1 MLALTNNFYFMKQIL
16 LFVVLFS
23 PFCFSQETDS
33 LDVYRSEK
41 MDSAGVQKKKEMKT
55 KNIDDVVITGT
66 LKPVSRSKSP
76 VAVEIY
82 SQKFFQKNPTPNI
95 FESIA
100 MVNGVKPQLNCSVCN
115 TGDIHING
123 LEGPYTMI
131 LIDGMPIVSSLST
144 VYGLSGIPNSL
155 VDRIEVVK
163 GPASSIY
170 GSEAMGGVIN
180 IITKNALTAPKL
192 SIDLMTTTW
201 NENNVDLSTKF
212 SLGKKAASL
221 LSLNYFNATQRF
233 DENHDNFTDGALQN
247 RISVFNKWNFKRN
260 ENRQAS
266 FALRYLYEDRFGGQ
280 MQWNR
285 SYRGSDQVYGESIY
299 TNRVE
304 AFGIYQWPLKENIIT
319 QLSYNFHDQ
328 NSFYGNNPFL
338 ATQKVAF
345 AQNYWD
351 KKLGNH
357 DLILGVTFK
366 RTFYDDNTPGTLSAD
381 GFTNEPMKSPIIGAF
396 IQDQWEINE
405 KNTLLL
411 GYRLDYDKIHHAV
424 HSPRF
429 AWKFSPNPYHTLR
442 FNFGTGFRVVNL
454 FTEDHAA
461 LTGSREVVIQSNLK
475 PERSVNGNLN
485 YIWKIPAGDRLINL
499 DVSAFY
505 TYFSNKIVGDF
516 DTDPGKIIYDNLH
529 GYGISR
535 GASLNVDYSFSFPL
549 SINAGVT
556 YLDVYQKF
564 DDGREKS
571 QQLHAPKW
579 SGTYALTYRF
589 LNDLTI
595 DFTGQFYGPM
605 RLPVLPNDYRPEYS
619 PWYSLANIQVS
630 KSFRSGFEVY
640 CGIKNL
646 FNFTPKDPLMRPFDP
661 FDRTVNDPVTNPNG
675 YTFDTTYGY
684 APMQKIR
691 GFLGVKYTLK

>member
-1 MLALTNNFYFMKQIL
+1 MSNNFNFMKQIL
-16 LFVVLFS
+16 FSVVLLS
-23 PFCFSQETDS
+23 SYCFSQESDS
-33 LDVYRSEK
+33 LDINHNLK
-41 MDSAGVQKKKEMKT
+41 TDSAAASKKEMKT
-55 KNIDDVVITGT
+55 KMIDDVVITGT
-66 LKPVSRSKSP
+66 IKPVSRSKSP

-95 FESIA
+95 FEAIS

-155 VDRIEVVK
+155 VDRIEMVK
-163 GPASSIY
+163 GPASSLY

-192 SIDLMTTTW
+192 SADLMTGTW
-201 NENNVDLSTKF
+201 SENNFDLSTKF
-212 SLGKKAASL
+212 NLGKDAASL
-221 LSLNYFNATQRF
+221 LSLNYFNFTKRIDQ
-233 DENHDNFTDGALQN
+233 NKDNFTDAALQN
-247 RISVFNKWNFKRN
+247 RISVFNKWNFQRKD
-260 ENRQAS
+260 NRLGS
-266 FALRYLYEDRFGGQ
+266 FALRYLYEDRFGGE

-285 SYRGSDQVYGESIY
+285 YYRGSDTVYGESIY

-304 AFGIYQWPLKENIIT
+304 AFGVYQWPLKEQIIS
-319 QLSYNFHDQ
+319 QFSYNYHNQD
-328 NSFYGNNPFL
+328 SFYGSNPFDAL
-338 ATQKVAF
+338 QKVAF
-345 AQNYWD
+345 TQTYWD
-351 KKLGNH
+351 KTFGNH
-357 DLILGVTFK
+357 DLILGLSFK
-366 RTFYDDNTPGTLSAD
+366 KTFYDDNTPGTLSAD
-381 GFTNEPMKSPIIGAF
+381 GFTNEPMKSPIWGAF
-396 IQDQWEINE
+396 IQDQWEINS

-411 GYRLDYDKIHHAV
+411 GYRFDYDKIHHSI

-461 LTGSREVVIQSNLK
+461 LTGSREVVIKSDLK
-475 PERSVNGNLN
+475 PEKSINGNLN
-485 YIWKIPAGDRLINL
+485 YIWKIPVGDRLINL
-499 DVSAFY
+499 DASAFY

-516 DTDPGKIIYDNLH
+516 DTEPDKIIYDNLH

-535 GASLNVDYSFSFPL
+535 GASVNVDFSFSFPL
-549 SINAGVT
+549 SVNLGVT
-556 YLDVYQKF
+556 YLDVYQKL
-564 DDGREKS
+564 DDGNEKI

-579 SGTYALTYRF
+579 SGTYALTYKF
-589 LNDLTI
+589 PNALTL

-619 PWYSLANIQVS
+619 PFYSLANIQIS

-640 CGIKNL
+640 CGVKNL
-646 FNFTPKDPLMRPFDP
+646 FNFVPKDPLMRPFDP
-661 FDRTVNDPVTNPNG
+661 FDQHVDDPVNNPNH

-684 APMQKIR
+684 APMQGIR

>member
-1 MLALTNNFYFMKQIL
+1 MSNNFNFMKRI
-16 LFVVLFS
+16 LFS
-23 PFCFSQETDS
+23 ITLLSSYCFSQETDS
-33 LDVYRSEK
+33 LSLQSQIKQDSSVISKPKIK
-41 MDSAGVQKKKEMKT
+41 MST
-55 KNIDDVVITGT
+55 IDDVVLTGT
-66 LKPVSRSKSP
+66 IKPFSRSKSP
-76 VAVEIY
+76 VAVEVY
-82 SQKFFQKNPTPNI
+82 SQKFFQKNPTPSI
-95 FESIA
+95 FEAIA

-192 SIDLMTTTW
+192 SVDMMTSTW
-201 NENNVDLSTKF
+201 SENNLDVSTKF
-212 SLGKKAASL
+212 NIGKNAASL
-221 LSLNYFNATQRF
+221 LSLNYFSFKEKIDQNK
-233 DENHDNFTDGALQN
+233 DNFTDSALQS
-247 RISVFNKWNFKRN
+247 RVSVFNKWNFQRK

-266 FALRYLYEDRFGGQ
+266 FALRYLYEDRFGGE
-280 MQWNR
+280 MQWDR
-285 SYRGSDQVYGESIY
+285 SHRGSSDVYGESIY
-299 TNRVE
+299 TNRAEV
-304 AFGIYQWPLKENIIT
+304 FGLYQWPLKEYIVT
-319 QLSYNFHDQ
+319 QFSYNYHDQ
-328 NSFYGNNPFL
+328 NSFYGSNPYDAL
-338 ATQKVAF
+338 QKVAF
-345 AQNYWD
+345 AQTYWS
-351 KKLGNH
+351 KKLGKH
-357 DLILGVTFK
+357 DLTGGVTFK
-366 RTFYDDNTPGTLSAD
+366 RTFYDDNTPGTLSGD
-381 GFTNEPMKSPIIGAF
+381 GITNAPMKSPIWGAF
-396 IQDQWEINE
+396 VQDQWEISDQH
-405 KNTLLL
+405 TLLV
-411 GYRLDYDKIHHAV
+411 GYRFDYDKIHHEV

-461 LTGSREVVIQSNLK
+461 LTGSREVLIKSDLK
-475 PERSVNGNLN
+475 PEKSVNGNLN
-485 YIWKIPAGDRLINL
+485 YIWKIPVGSRMIQL
-499 DVSAFY
+499 DASAFY

-516 DTDPGKIIYDNLH
+516 DTDPDKIIYDNLH

-535 GASLNVDYSFSFPL
+535 GASMNVDFSFSFPL
-549 SINAGVT
+549 SVNLGVT

-564 DDGREKS
+564 DDNNKKS

-579 SGTYALTYRF
+579 SGTYNLSYKFT
-589 LNDLTI
+589 NDLTL

-619 PWYSLANIQVS
+619 PFYSLANIQVS
-630 KSFRSGFEVY
+630 KSFKSGFEVY

-661 FDRTVNDPVTNPNG
+661 FDKYADDPISNPNH
-675 YTFDTTYGY
+675 YTFDTAYGY
-684 APMQKIR
+684 APMQRIR

>member
-1 MLALTNNFYFMKQIL
+1 MKRIL
-16 LFVVLFS
+16 YSWLFLPS
-23 PFCFSQETDS
+23 LYFSQNTDS
-33 LDVYRSEK
+33 LEIQSSDNQ
-41 MDSAGVQKKKEMKT
+41 DSLKVLLNTVKT
-55 KNIDDVVITGT
+55 QNIDDVIITGT

-82 SQKFFQKNPTPNI
+82 SQKFFRKNPTPNI
-95 FESIA
+95 FEAIS

-192 SIDLMTTTW
+192 SVDLMTTTW
-201 NENNVDLSTKF
+201 SENNVDLSTKF
-212 SLGKKAASL
+212 NFGKNIASL
-221 LSLNYFNATQRF
+221 LSLNYFNFEKRF
-233 DENHDNFTDGALQN
+233 DENKDNFTDGALQN
-247 RISVFNKWNFKRN
+247 RVSVFNKWNFIRK

-266 FALRYLYEDRFGGQ
+266 FALRYLYEDRFGGE
-280 MQWNR
+280 MQWDR

-299 TNRVE
+299 TNRIE
-304 AFGIYQWPLKENIIT
+304 AFGIYQWPVKENIVT
-319 QLSYNFHDQ
+319 QFSYNFHDQ
-328 NSFYGNNPFL
+328 NSFYGNNPFT
-338 ATQKVAF
+338 ATQKVLF
-345 AQNYWD
+345 IQTFWD
-351 KKLGNH
+351 RKFGNH
-357 DLILGVTFK
+357 DITAGATLK
-366 RTFYDDNTPGTLSAD
+366 RTFYDDNTPGTFSTEGMNA
-381 GFTNEPMKSPIIGAF
+381 PMKSPIFGAF
-396 IQDQWEINE
+396 VQDQWEIND
-405 KNTLLL
+405 KNTILL
-411 GYRLDYDKIHHAV
+411 GYRFDYDKIHHAV

-461 LTGSREVVIQSNLK
+461 LTGSRKVVIQSDLK

-485 YIWKIPAGDRLINL
+485 YIWKIPAGKNLINL
-499 DVSAFY
+499 DASAFY

-516 DTDPGKIIYDNLH
+516 DTDPEKIIYDNLK

-535 GASLNVDYSFSFPL
+535 GVSLNADYNFSFPL
-549 SINAGVT
+549 SVGLGVT

-564 DDGREKS
+564 DGEREKS

-579 SGTYALTYRF
+579 SGTYNITYKF
-589 LNDLTI
+589 AGNLAI

-619 PWYSLANIQVS
+619 PFYTLANIQIS
-630 KSFRSGFEVY
+630 KSFKSGFEVY

-661 FDRTVNDPVTNPNG
+661 FDKNVNDPVNNPNH

-691 GFLGVKYTLK
+691 DFLGVKYILK

>member
-1 MLALTNNFYFMKQIL
+1 MSNNFYFMKRIL
-16 LFVVLFS
+16 FFS
-23 PFCFSQETDS
+23 VFLSSFCFAQESDS
-33 LDVYRSEK
+33 LNVQQPLQR
-41 MDSAGVQKKKEMKT
+41 DSAAVPKASVKT
-55 KNIDDVVITGT
+55 NAIDDVVMTGS
-66 LKPVSRSKSP
+66 LKPFSRSKSP
-76 VAVEIY
+76 VAVEVY
-82 SQKFFQKNPTPNI
+82 SQKFFQKNPTPSI
-95 FESIA
+95 FEAIA

-192 SIDLMTTTW
+192 SVDLMTSTW
-201 NENNVDLSTKF
+201 SENNLDLSTKF
-212 SLGKKAASL
+212 NVGKNAAAL
-221 LSLNYFNATQRF
+221 LSLNYFSFKERIDRNK
-233 DENHDNFTDGALQN
+233 DNFTDSALQS
-247 RISVFNKWNFKRN
+247 RISVFNKWNFQRK

-266 FALRYLYEDRFGGQ
+266 FALRYLYEDRFGGE
-280 MQWNR
+280 MQWNK
-285 SYRGSDQVYGESIY
+285 SHRGSGDVYGESIY
-299 TNRVE
+299 TNRAEV
-304 AFGIYQWPLKENIIT
+304 FGLYQWPLKEYIVT
-319 QLSYNFHDQ
+319 QFSYNYHDQ
-328 NSFYGNNPFL
+328 NSFYGSNPYDAL
-338 ATQKVAF
+338 QKVAF
-345 AQNYWD
+345 AQTYWS
-351 KKLGNH
+351 KKIGQH
-357 DLILGVTFK
+357 DLTGGITFK
-366 RTFYDDNTPGTLSAD
+366 RTFYDDNTPGTLSSD
-381 GFTNEPMKSPIIGAF
+381 GINNAPMKSPIWGAF
-396 IQDQWEINE
+396 VQDQWDIND
-405 KNTLLL
+405 KHTLLV
-411 GYRLDYDKIHHAV
+411 GYRFDYDKIHHEV

-461 LTGSREVVIQSNLK
+461 LTGSREVVIKSDLK

-485 YIWKIPAGDRLINL
+485 YIWKIPVGSRMLQL
-499 DVSAFY
+499 DASAFY

-516 DTDPGKIIYDNLH
+516 DTDPDKIIYDNLH

-535 GASLNVDYSFSFPL
+535 GASLNVDYNFNFPL
-549 SINAGVT
+549 SINLGVT

-564 DDGREKS
+564 DGETEKS

-579 SGTYALTYRF
+579 SGTYNLSYKFPHNLTV
-589 LNDLTI
+589 

-619 PWYSLANIQVS
+619 PFYSLANIQVS

-661 FDRTVNDPVTNPNG
+661 FDKYVDDPVNNPNH
-675 YTFDTTYGY
+675 YTFDTAYGY

>member
-1 MLALTNNFYFMKQIL
+1 MSNNFNFMKRIS
-16 LFVVLFS
+16 LFVILYSSFS
-23 PFCFSQETDS
+23 FSQATDS
-33 LDVYRSEK
+33 LNVNQSLK
-41 MDSAGVQKKKEMKT
+41 GDSASSLKKKEMKT
-55 KNIDDVVITGT
+55 KDIDDVVITGT

-180 IITKNALTAPKL
+180 IITKSALTAPKL
-192 SIDLMTTTW
+192 SVDLMTTTW
-201 NENNVDLSTKF
+201 NENNMDLSTKF
-212 SLGKKAASL
+212 NLGKTAASL
-221 LSLNYFNATQRF
+221 VSLNYFNATQRF

-247 RISVFNKWNFKRN
+247 RISIFNKWNFRRK
-260 ENRQAS
+260 ENRHAS
-266 FALRYLYEDRFGGQ
+266 FALRYLYEDRFGGE
-280 MQWNR
+280 MQWNK

-304 AFGIYQWPLKENIIT
+304 AFGMYQWPLKENIMT
-319 QLSYNFHDQ
+319 QFSYNFHDQ
-328 NSFYGNNPFL
+328 NSFYGDHPFL

-345 AQNYWD
+345 AQTYWD

-357 DLILGVTFK
+357 DLIAGVTFK

-381 GFTNEPMKSPIIGAF
+381 GFTNEPMRSPIIGAF
-396 IQDQWEINE
+396 IQDQWGINE

-411 GYRLDYDKIHHAV
+411 GYRFDYDKIHHAI

-485 YIWKIPAGDRLINL
+485 YIWKIPAGERLINL
-499 DVSAFY
+499 DASAFY
-505 TYFSNKIVGDF
+505 TYFSNKITGDF
-516 DTDPGKIIYDNLH
+516 DTDPGKIIYDNLR

-556 YLDVYQKF
+556 FLDVYQKF
-564 DDGREKS
+564 DDEREKS

-589 LNDLTI
+589 PNDLTV

-605 RLPVLPNDYRPEYS
+605 RLPILPDDYRPEYS
-619 PWYSLANIQVS
+619 PWYSLTNIQVS
-630 KSFRSGFEVY
+630 KIFRSGFEVY

>member
-1 MLALTNNFYFMKQIL
+1 MTRI
-16 LFVVLFS
+16 LFS
-23 PFCFSQETDS
+23 IVLLSSYCFSQEADS
-33 LDVYRSEK
+33 LQQDHNK
-41 MDSAGVQKKKEMKT
+41 NDSLNLSKKEMKP
-55 KNIDDVVITGT
+55 KLIDDVVITGT
-66 LKPVSRSKSP
+66 IKPISKSKSP

-82 SQKFFQKNPTPNI
+82 SQKFFQKNPTPSI
-95 FESIA
+95 FEAIA

-155 VDRIEVVK
+155 IDRIEVVK
-163 GPASSIY
+163 GPASSLY

-180 IITKNALTAPKL
+180 IITKNALTAPQL
-192 SIDLMTTTW
+192 SVDVMTSTW
-201 NENNVDLSTKF
+201 SENNVDLSTKF
-212 SLGKKAASL
+212 NLGKNVASL
-221 LSLNYFNATQRF
+221 LSLNYFNFSKRF
-233 DENHDNFTDGALQN
+233 DQNKDNFTDAALQN
-247 RISVFNKWNFKRN
+247 RVSVFNKWNFQRK

-266 FALRYLYEDRFGGQ
+266 FALRYLYEDRFGGE
-280 MQWNR
+280 MQWNK
-285 SYRGSDQVYGESIY
+285 SYRGSNEVYGESIY

-304 AFGIYQWPLKENIIT
+304 AFGVYQWPIKEQVIT
-319 QLSYNFHDQ
+319 QLSYNYHNQD
-328 NSFYGNNPFL
+328 SFYGFNPFDAL
-338 ATQKVAF
+338 QKVAF
-345 AQNYWD
+345 VQTYWD

-357 DLILGVTFK
+357 DMILGLTFK
-366 RTFYDDNTPGTLSAD
+366 KTFYDDNTPGTLSAD
-381 GFTNEPMKSPIIGAF
+381 GITNQPMKSPIWGAF
-396 IQDQWEINE
+396 IQDQWEIDP

-411 GYRLDYDKIHHAV
+411 GYRYDYDKIHHSV

-429 AWKFSPNPYHTLR
+429 AWKFSPDPYHTLR

-461 LTGSREVVIQSNLK
+461 LTGSREVVIKYNLK
-475 PERSVNGNLN
+475 PEKSINGNLN
-485 YIWKIPAGDRLINL
+485 YVWKIPAGDRLINL
-499 DVSAFY
+499 DASAFY

-516 DTDPGKIIYDNLH
+516 DTEPDKIIYDNLH

-535 GASLNVDYSFSFPL
+535 GASVNVDYSFGFPL
-549 SINAGVT
+549 SINVGVT
-556 YLDVYQKF
+556 YLDVYQKL
-564 DDGREKS
+564 DGENEKS

-579 SGTYALTYRF
+579 SGTYNLSYKFPSNVTV
-589 LNDLTI
+589 

-605 RLPVLPNDYRPEYS
+605 RLPVLPNDYRSEYS
-619 PWYSLANIQVS
+619 PFYSLANIQVS
-630 KSFRSGFEVY
+630 KSFKSGFEVY

-661 FDRTVNDPVTNPNG
+661 FDQYVDDPVNNPNH

-691 GFLGVKYTLK
+691 GFLGIKYILK

>member
-1 MLALTNNFYFMKQIL
+1 MLALSNNFNFMRQIL
-16 LFVVLFS
+16 FPFMVLS
-23 PFCFSQETDS
+23 LFCFSQETDS
-33 LDVYRSEK
+33 LAAQQLK
-41 MDSAGVQKKKEMKT
+41 KTDSAAIPKKKELNT
-55 KNIDDVVITGT
+55 KDIDDVVITGT
-66 LKPVSRSKSP
+66 IKPVSKSKSP

-95 FESIA
+95 FEAIS
-100 MVNGVKPQLNCSVCN
+100 MVNGVQPQLNCSVCN

-155 VDRIEVVK
+155 IDRVEVVK

-192 SIDLMTTTW
+192 SIDIMTTSW
-201 NENNVDLSTKF
+201 AENNLDLSTKF
-212 SLGKKAASL
+212 NLGKNTASL
-221 LSLNYFNATQRF
+221 LSLNYFNFTKRF
-233 DENHDNFTDGALQN
+233 DENNDNFTDGALQN
-247 RISVFNKWNFKRN
+247 RISVFNKWNFRRK

-266 FALRYLYEDRFGGQ
+266 FALRYLYEDRFGGE
-280 MQWNR
+280 MQWNK
-285 SYRGSDQVYGESIY
+285 SYRGSDQIYGESIY
-299 TNRVE
+299 TNRFE
-304 AFGIYQWPLKENIIT
+304 AFGIYQLPFKENIMT
-319 QLSYNFHDQ
+319 QFSYNFHDQ
-328 NSFYGNNPFL
+328 NSFYGNNSYL
-338 ATQKVAF
+338 ATQKTAF
-345 AQNYWD
+345 IQTYWD
-351 KKLGNH
+351 KKIQNH
-357 DLILGVTFK
+357 DFIVGLTYK
-366 RTFYDDNTPGTLSAD
+366 KTFYDDNTPGTLSSD
-381 GFTNEPMKSPIIGAF
+381 GLNNEPMNSPFFGAF

-411 GYRLDYDKIHHAV
+411 GYRFDYDKIHQSV

-429 AWKFSPNPYHTLR
+429 AWKLSPNPFHTLR

-461 LTGSREVVIQSNLK
+461 LTGSRQVIIKSDLQ

-485 YIWKIPAGDRLINL
+485 YIWKIPAGNQLINL
-499 DVSAFY
+499 DASAFY

-516 DTDPGKIIYDNLH
+516 DSDPEKIIYDNLN
-529 GYGISR
+529 GYGISK
-535 GASLNVDYSFSFPL
+535 GVSLNADFALSFPL
-549 SINAGVT
+549 SINLGIT

-564 DDGREKS
+564 DDERQKS

-579 SGTYALTYRF
+579 SGTYSLSYKF
-589 LNDLTI
+589 KNDLTV
-595 DFTGQFYGPM
+595 DFTGQLYGPM
-605 RLPVLPNDYRPEYS
+605 RLPILENDYRPEYS

-646 FNFTPKDPLMRPFDP
+646 FNFTPKDPIIRPFDP
-661 FDRTVNDPVTNPNG
+661 FDNQINDPINNPNR
-675 YTFDTTYGY
+675 YTFDTTYGF
-684 APMQKIR
+684 APMQRIR
-691 GFLGVKYTLK
+691 GFLGVKYNLK

>member
-1 MLALTNNFYFMKQIL
+1 MKRI
-16 LFVVLFS
+16 LFS
-23 PFCFSQETDS
+23 ITFLSTYCFAQETDS
-33 LDVYRSEK
+33 LSLQQTK
-41 MDSAGVQKKKEMKT
+41 SQDSAKVMKREFKT
-55 KNIDDVVITGT
+55 SNIEDVVVTGT
-66 LKPVSRSKSP
+66 IKPMSRSKSP

-82 SQKFFQKNPTPNI
+82 SQKFFQKNPTPSI
-95 FESIA
+95 FEAIA

-192 SIDLMTTTW
+192 SIDLMTSSW
-201 NENNVDLSTKF
+201 FENNLDLSTKF
-212 SLGKKAASL
+212 NVGKNAASL
-221 LSLNYFNATQRF
+221 LSLNYFSFQERIDQNK
-233 DENHDNFTDGALQN
+233 DNFTDATLQS
-247 RISVFNKWNFKRN
+247 RISVFNKWNFKRK

-266 FALRYLYEDRFGGQ
+266 FAMRYLYEDRFGGE
-280 MQWNR
+280 MQWNK
-285 SYRGSDQVYGESIY
+285 SYRGSDEVYGESIY
-299 TNRVE
+299 TNRAE
-304 AFGIYQWPLKENIIT
+304 IFGLYEWPMKEHIVT
-319 QLSYNFHDQ
+319 QFSYNYHDQ
-328 NSFYGNNPFL
+328 NSFYGSNPFN

-345 AQNYWD
+345 VQTYWD
-351 KKLGNH
+351 RSFGKH
-357 DLILGVTFK
+357 DIIAGLTFK
-366 RTFYDDNTPGTLSAD
+366 RTFYDDNTPGTLAAD
-381 GFTNEPMKSPIIGAF
+381 GITNAPMKSPIWGAF
-396 IQDQWEINE
+396 IQDQWEIND

-411 GYRLDYDKIHHAV
+411 GYRYDYDKVHHSV

-429 AWKFSPNPYHTLR
+429 AWKFNPNPYHTLR

-461 LTGSREVVIQSNLK
+461 LTGSREVVVKSDLK
-475 PERSVNGNLN
+475 PERSINGNLN
-485 YIWKIPAGDRLINL
+485 YIWKIPVGSRMVNL
-499 DVSAFY
+499 DASAFY

-516 DTDPGKIIYDNLH
+516 DSDPNKIIYDNLH

-535 GASLNVDYSFSFPL
+535 GASLNVDFSFQFPL
-549 SINAGVT
+549 SVNLGVT

-564 DDGREKS
+564 DNENQKT

-579 SGTYALTYRF
+579 SGTYNLTYKF
-589 LNDLTI
+589 ENNLTI

-605 RLPVLPNDYRPEYS
+605 RLPVLVNDYRPEYS
-619 PWYSLANIQVS
+619 PFYSLANIQVS
-630 KSFRSGFEVY
+630 KSFKSGFEVY
-640 CGIKNL
+640 CGMKNL
-646 FNFTPKDPLMRPFDP
+646 FNFRPKDPLMRPFDP
-661 FDRTVNDPVTNPNG
+661 FDKHVDDPINNPNH
-675 YTFDTTYGY
+675 YTFDTAYGY
-684 APMQKIR
+684 APMQGIR

>member
-1 MLALTNNFYFMKQIL
+1 MRRIL
-16 LFVVLFS
+16 LSLILFS
-23 PFCFSQETDS
+23 SFCFSQENDTLNVVAKTDS
-33 LDVYRSEK
+33 LQNLN
-41 MDSAGVQKKKEMKT
+41 QKERT
-55 KNIDDVVITGT
+55 KLIDDVVITGSI
-66 LKPVSRSKSP
+66 KPMSRSKSP

-82 SQKFFQKNPTPNI
+82 TSKFFQKNPTPNI
-95 FESIA
+95 FEAIA

-155 VDRIEVVK
+155 IDRIEVVK
-163 GPASSIY
+163 GPASSLY

-180 IITKNALTAPKL
+180 VITKNALSAPKL
-192 SIDLMTTTW
+192 SVDLMTTTW
-201 NENNVDLSTKF
+201 NENNLDLSTKF
-212 SLGKKAASL
+212 NFGKNAASI
-221 LSLNYFNATQRF
+221 LSINYFNFNEKIDQ
-233 DENHDNFTDGALQN
+233 NKDNFTDAALQN
-247 RISVFNKWNFKRN
+247 RISVFNKWNFRRK
-260 ENRQAS
+260 ENRLGS
-266 FALRYLYEDRFGGQ
+266 FALRYLYEDRFGGE

-285 SYRGSDQVYGESIY
+285 SYRGSNEVYGESIY

-304 AFGIYQWPLKENIIT
+304 AFGVYQLPIKEQVIT
-319 QLSYNFHDQ
+319 QFSYNYHDQ
-328 NSFYGNNPFL
+328 NSFYGDNPYV

-345 AQNYWD
+345 LQTYWD
-351 KKLGNH
+351 KSFGNH
-357 DLILGVTFK
+357 DLIVGATFK
-366 RTFYDDNTPGTLSAD
+366 KTFYNDNTPGTLSSD
-381 GFTNEPMKSPIIGAF
+381 GLLNEPMKSSIFGVF

-411 GYRLDYDKIHHAV
+411 GYRFDYDKIHHSV

-461 LTGSREVVIQSNLK
+461 LTGSREVVIRSDLK
-475 PERSVNGNLN
+475 PERSVNANLN
-485 YIWKIPAGDRLINL
+485 YIWKIPVADRLINL
-499 DVSAFY
+499 DASAFY

-516 DTDPGKIIYDNLH
+516 DSEPDKIIYDNLQ
-529 GYGISR
+529 GYGVSR
-535 GASLNVDYSFSFPL
+535 GLSLNIDYSFSFPL
-549 SINAGVT
+549 SVNLGVT

-564 DDGREKS
+564 DGENEKI

-579 SGTYALTYRF
+579 SGTYSLTYKF
-589 LNDLTI
+589 PSNLAI

-619 PWYSLANIQVS
+619 PFYSLANIQVS
-630 KSFRSGFEVY
+630 KSFSSGFEVY
-640 CGIKNL
+640 CGVKNL

-661 FDRTVNDPVTNPNG
+661 FDRNVNDLVNNPNH

-684 APMQKIR
+684 APMQGIR
-691 GFLGVKYTLK
+691 GFLGVKYNLK

>member
-1 MLALTNNFYFMKQIL
+1 MLFSA
-16 LFVVLFS
+16 VLFS
-23 PFCFSQETDS
+23 GYCFSQEADS
-33 LDVYRSEK
+33 LRLDQTGK
-41 MDSAGVQKKKEMKT
+41 KDSVGISNNNIST
-55 KNIDDVVITGT
+55 KDIDDVVITGT
-66 LKPVSRSKSP
+66 LKPVSRSESP

-82 SQKFFQKNPTPNI
+82 NQKFFRKNPTPSI
-95 FESIA
+95 FEGIA
-100 MVNGVKPQLNCSVCN
+100 MVNGIKPQLNCSVCN

-192 SIDLMTTTW
+192 SVDVMTTTW
-201 NENNVDLSTKF
+201 SENNVDLSTKF
-212 SLGKKAASL
+212 NLGKSAASL
-221 LSLNYFNATQRF
+221 LSLNYFNYDQRT
-233 DENHDNFTDGALQN
+233 DQNGDNFTDAALQN
-247 RISVFNKWNFKRN
+247 RISVFNKWNFQRK
-260 ENRQAS
+260 ENRLAS
-266 FALRYLYEDRFGGQ
+266 FALRYLYEDRFGGE
-280 MQWNR
+280 MQWNK
-285 SYRGSDQVYGESIY
+285 SYRGSSEVYGESIY
-299 TNRVE
+299 TNRAE
-304 AFGIYQWPLKENIIT
+304 AFGVYQWPLKENIIT
-319 QLSYNFHDQ
+319 QFSYNFHDQ
-328 NSFYGNNPFL
+328 NSFYGASPYT

-345 AQNYWD
+345 AQTYWD

-357 DLILGVTFK
+357 DLVLGLTFK
-366 RTFYDDNTPGTLSAD
+366 RTFYDDNTPGTLS
-381 GFTNEPMKSPIIGAF
+381 GNGLTNEPMKSPILGMF
-396 IQDQWEINE
+396 LQDQWKINK

-411 GYRLDYDKIHHAV
+411 GYRLDYDKIHHDI

-429 AWKFSPNPYHTLR
+429 AWKFSPNPFHTLR

-461 LTGSREVVIQSNLK
+461 LTGSREVVIKSELK

-485 YIWKIPAGDRLINL
+485 YIWKIPVSDQLINL
-499 DVSAFY
+499 DASLFY

-516 DTDPGKIIYDNLH
+516 DTDPQKIIYDNLQ
-529 GYGISR
+529 GYGISQ
-535 GASLNVDYSFSFPL
+535 GASLNVDYTFNFPL
-549 SINAGVT
+549 SINLGVT

-564 DDGREKS
+564 DGDKGKV

-579 SGTYALTYRF
+579 SGTYSLTYKF
-589 LNDLTI
+589 QNNMTI

-619 PWYSLANIQVS
+619 PWYTLANIQVS
-630 KSFRSGFEVY
+630 KSFRSGLEIY
-640 CGIKNL
+640 GGIKNL
-646 FNFTPKDPLMRPFDP
+646 LNFTPKNPLMRPFDP
-661 FDRTVNDPVTNPNG
+661 FDKNVDDPVINPYR

-684 APMQKIR
+684 APMQGIR
-691 GFLGVKYTLK
+691 GFLGLKYTMK

>member
-1 MLALTNNFYFMKQIL
+1 MKRI
-16 LFVVLFS
+16 LFS
-23 PFCFSQETDS
+23 VVFLSSFCFAQQADS
-33 LDVYRSEK
+33 LDLNKTQKADSVKISEK
-41 MDSAGVQKKKEMKT
+41 KEIKT
-55 KNIDDVVITGT
+55 KDIDDVVITGT
-66 LKPVSRSKSP
+66 IKPISKSKSP

-82 SQKFFQKNPTPNI
+82 SQKFFQKNPTPNV
-95 FESIA
+95 FEAIA

-155 VDRIEVVK
+155 IDRIEVVK
-163 GPASSIY
+163 GPASSLY

-192 SIDLMTTTW
+192 SVDLMTTGW
-201 NENNVDLSTKF
+201 AENNVDLSTKF
-212 SLGKKAASL
+212 NVSEKIASL
-221 LSLNYFNATQRF
+221 LSLNYFNSTKRF
-233 DENHDNFTDGALQN
+233 DENKDNFTDAALQN
-247 RISVFNKWNFKRN
+247 RISIFNKWNFKRK

-266 FALRYLYEDRFGGQ
+266 FALRYLYEDRFGGE
-280 MQWNR
+280 MQWNK
-285 SYRGSDQVYGESIY
+285 SYRGSDEVYGESIY

-304 AFGIYQWPLKENIIT
+304 AFGAYQWPMKENIVT
-319 QLSYNFHDQ
+319 QFSYNFHDQ
-328 NSFYGNNPFL
+328 NSFYGTNPFA

-345 AQNYWD
+345 AQTYWD

-366 RTFYDDNTPGTLSAD
+366 RTFYDDNTPGTLSGD
-381 GFTNEPMKSPIIGAF
+381 GLTNEPMKSPILGAF
-396 IQDQWEINE
+396 IQDQWEIND

-411 GYRLDYDKIHHAV
+411 GYRFDYDKIHHAV

-461 LTGSREVVIQSNLK
+461 LTGSRDVVIQSNLK
-475 PERSVNGNLN
+475 PEKSVNGNLN
-485 YIWKIPAGDRLINL
+485 YVWKIPVGDKLINL
-499 DVSAFY
+499 DASAFY

-516 DTDPGKIIYDNLH
+516 DTDPEKIIYDNLN

-535 GASLNVDYSFSFPL
+535 GASMNVDYSFNFPL
-549 SINAGVT
+549 SINLGVT

-564 DDGREKS
+564 DGETEKS

-579 SGTYALTYRF
+579 SGTYSLTYKF
-589 LNDLTI
+589 KSNLTI

-619 PWYSLANIQVS
+619 PFYNLANIQVS
-630 KSFRSGFEVY
+630 KSFKSGFEVY

-661 FDRTVNDPVTNPNG
+661 FDKNVDDPISNPNR

-691 GFLGVKYTLK
+691 GFLGVKYILK

>member
-1 MLALTNNFYFMKQIL
+1 MSNNFNFMKRI
-16 LFVVLFS
+16 LFS
-23 PFCFSQETDS
+23 ITLLSSYCFSQETDS
-33 LDVYRSEK
+33 LSWQHPVEK
-41 MDSAGVQKKKEMKT
+41 DSSAVSQPKVRMST
-55 KNIDDVVITGT
+55 IDDVVLTGT
-66 LKPVSRSKSP
+66 IKPFSRSKSP
-76 VAVEIY
+76 VAVEVY
-82 SQKFFQKNPTPNI
+82 SQKFFQKNPTPSI
-95 FESIA
+95 FEAIA

-192 SIDLMTTTW
+192 SVDMMTSTW
-201 NENNVDLSTKF
+201 SENNLDVSTKF
-212 SLGKKAASL
+212 NIGKNAASL
-221 LSLNYFNATQRF
+221 LSINYFSFKEKIDQNK
-233 DENHDNFTDGALQN
+233 DNFTDAALQS
-247 RISVFNKWNFKRN
+247 RVSVFNKWNFQRK

-266 FALRYLYEDRFGGQ
+266 FAMRYLYEDRFGGE
-280 MQWNR
+280 MQWNG
-285 SYRGSDQVYGESIY
+285 SYRGSGDVYGESIY
-299 TNRVE
+299 TNRAEV
-304 AFGIYQWPLKENIIT
+304 FGLYQWPLKEYIVT
-319 QLSYNFHDQ
+319 QFSYNYHDQ
-328 NSFYGNNPFL
+328 NSFYGTNPYNAL
-338 ATQKVAF
+338 QKVAF
-345 AQNYWD
+345 AQTYWS

-357 DLILGVTFK
+357 DLTGGVTFK
-366 RTFYDDNTPGTLSAD
+366 RTFYDDNTPGTLSGD
-381 GFTNEPMKSPIIGAF
+381 GITNAPMKSPIWGAF
-396 IQDQWEINE
+396 VQDQWEIND
-405 KNTLLL
+405 KNTLLV
-411 GYRLDYDKIHHAV
+411 GYRFDYDKIHHEV

-461 LTGSREVVIQSNLK
+461 LTGSREVMIKSDLK

-485 YIWKIPAGDRLINL
+485 YIWKIPVGTRLLQL
-499 DVSAFY
+499 DASAFY

-516 DTDPGKIIYDNLH
+516 DTDPDKIIYDNLH

-535 GASLNVDYSFSFPL
+535 GASMNVDFNFSFPL
-549 SINAGVT
+549 SVNVGVT

-564 DDGREKS
+564 DEDHKKS

-579 SGTYALTYRF
+579 SGTYNLSYKFT
-589 LNDLTI
+589 NDLTL

-619 PWYSLANIQVS
+619 PFYSLANIQVS
-630 KSFRSGFEVY
+630 KSFKSGFEVY
-640 CGIKNL
+640 GGVKNL

-661 FDRTVNDPVTNPNG
+661 FDKYADDPISNPNH
-675 YTFDTTYGY
+675 YTFDTAYGY
-684 APMQKIR
+684 APMQRIR

>member
-1 MLALTNNFYFMKQIL
+1 MLALTNNFNFMKQIL
-16 LFVVLFS
+16 FFVVLFS
-23 PFCFSQETDS
+23 TFCFSQETDS
-33 LDVYRSEK
+33 LHISPSLK
-41 MDSAGVQKKKEMKT
+41 ADSVVNQKKKEIKI
-55 KNIDDVVITGT
+55 KDIDDVVITGT
-66 LKPVSRSKSP
+66 IKPVSRSKSP

-123 LEGPYTMI
+123 LEGPYTII

-180 IITKNALTAPKL
+180 IITKNALTAPKF

-212 SLGKKAASL
+212 NLGKKAASL
-221 LSLNYFNATQRF
+221 VSLNYFNATQKF

-247 RISVFNKWNFKRN
+247 RISIFNKWNFKRN

-266 FALRYLYEDRFGGQ
+266 FALRYLYEDRFGGE
-280 MQWNR
+280 MQWNK

-299 TNRVE
+299 TSRVE
-304 AFGIYQWPLKENIIT
+304 AFGIYQWPLKENIMT
-319 QLSYNFHDQ
+319 QFSYNFHDQ

-345 AQNYWD
+345 IQTYWD

-357 DLILGVTFK
+357 DLILGVTIK

-381 GFTNEPMKSPIIGAF
+381 GFTNEPMKSPILGAF

-411 GYRLDYDKIHHAV
+411 GYRLDYDKVHHAV

-499 DVSAFY
+499 DASAFY

-516 DTDPGKIIYDNLH
+516 DTDPGKIIYDNLY

-535 GASLNVDYSFSFPL
+535 GASLNIDYNFGFPL
-549 SINAGVT
+549 SINLGVT

-564 DDGREKS
+564 DGEREKS

-579 SGTYALTYRF
+579 SGTYILTYRF
-589 LNDLTI
+589 ANDLTI

-619 PWYSLANIQVS
+619 PWYFLANIQVS

-640 CGIKNL
+640 GGIKNL

>member
-1 MLALTNNFYFMKQIL
+1 LSNNFNFMKQIL
-16 LFVVLFS
+16 FS
-23 PFCFSQETDS
+23 LILLSSFCFSQETDS
-33 LDVYRSEK
+33 LSVK
-41 MDSAGVQKKKEMKT
+41 KTIKTDSAIISKARIKT
-55 KNIDDVVITGT
+55 SSIEDVVITGT
-66 LKPVSRSKSP
+66 IKPFSRSKSP
-76 VAVEIY
+76 VAVEVY
-82 SQKFFQKNPTPNI
+82 SQKFFQKNPTPSI
-95 FESIA
+95 FEAIA

-192 SIDLMTTTW
+192 SVDLMTSTW
-201 NENNVDLSTKF
+201 SENNLDVSTKF
-212 SLGKKAASL
+212 NIGKNAASL
-221 LSLNYFNATQRF
+221 LSFNYFSFKEKIDQNK
-233 DENHDNFTDGALQN
+233 DNFTDAALQS
-247 RISVFNKWNFKRN
+247 RVSVFNKWNFKRK

-266 FALRYLYEDRFGGQ
+266 FALRYLYEDRFGGE
-280 MQWNR
+280 MQWDR
-285 SYRGSDQVYGESIY
+285 SYRGSGDVYGESIY
-299 TNRVE
+299 TNRAEV
-304 AFGIYQWPLKENIIT
+304 FGLYQWPLKEYIVT
-319 QLSYNFHDQ
+319 QFSYNYHDQ
-328 NSFYGNNPFL
+328 NSFYGSNPYDAL
-338 ATQKVAF
+338 QKVAF
-345 AQNYWD
+345 AQTYWS
-351 KKLGNH
+351 KKLGEH
-357 DLILGVTFK
+357 DLTGGITFK
-366 RTFYDDNTPGTLSAD
+366 RTFYDDNTPGTLSGD
-381 GFTNEPMKSPIIGAF
+381 GVTNAPMKSPIWGAF
-396 IQDQWEINE
+396 VQDQWEINE
-405 KNTLLL
+405 KHTLLV
-411 GYRLDYDKIHHAV
+411 GYRFDYDKIHHEV
-424 HSPRF
+424 HSPRL

-461 LTGSREVVIQSNLK
+461 LTGSREVVIKSDLK

-485 YIWKIPAGDRLINL
+485 YIWKIPVGNRMLQL
-499 DVSAFY
+499 DASAFY

-516 DTDPGKIIYDNLH
+516 DTDPDKIIYDNLQ

-535 GASLNVDYSFSFPL
+535 GASLNVDFSFSFPL
-549 SINAGVT
+549 SFNLGVT

-564 DDGREKS
+564 DGEKEKS

-579 SGTYALTYRF
+579 SGTYNLSYKFA
-589 LNDLTI
+589 NDLTV

-605 RLPVLPNDYRPEYS
+605 RLPVLPDDYRPEYS
-619 PWYSLANIQVS
+619 PFYSLANIQVS

-640 CGIKNL
+640 CGVKNL

-661 FDRTVNDPVTNPNG
+661 FDKYVNDPVSNPNH
-675 YTFDTTYGY
+675 YTFDTAYGY
-684 APMQKIR
+684 APMQTIR
-691 GFLGVKYTLK
+691 GFLGIKYTLK

>member
-1 MLALTNNFYFMKQIL
+1 MKRI
-16 LFVVLFS
+16 LFS
-23 PFCFSQETDS
+23 VTFLSSFCFSQETDS
-33 LDVYRSEK
+33 LNLQQTVK
-41 MDSAGVQKKKEMKT
+41 TDSTSMSKAKIKT
-55 KNIDDVVITGT
+55 STIEDVVITGT
-66 LKPVSRSKSP
+66 IKPFSRSKSP
-76 VAVEIY
+76 VAVEVY
-82 SQKFFQKNPTPNI
+82 SQKFFQKNPTPSI
-95 FESIA
+95 FEAIA

-192 SIDLMTTTW
+192 SVDVMTSSW
-201 NENNVDLSTKF
+201 SENNLDISTKF
-212 SLGKKAASL
+212 NVGKNAASL
-221 LSLNYFNATQRF
+221 LSLNYFSFKEKIDQNK
-233 DENHDNFTDGALQN
+233 DNFTDAALQS
-247 RISVFNKWNFKRN
+247 RISVFNKWNFKRK

-266 FALRYLYEDRFGGQ
+266 VALRYLYEDRFGGE

-285 SYRGSDQVYGESIY
+285 SYRGSGDIYGESIY
-299 TNRVE
+299 TNRAEV
-304 AFGIYQWPLKENIIT
+304 FGLYQWPLKEYIVT
-319 QLSYNFHDQ
+319 QFSYNYHDQ
-328 NSFYGNNPFL
+328 DSFYGSNPYNAL
-338 ATQKVAF
+338 QKVAF
-345 AQNYWD
+345 AQTYWS
-351 KKLGNH
+351 KKVGNH
-357 DLILGVTFK
+357 DLTGGITFK
-366 RTFYDDNTPGTLSAD
+366 RTFYDDNTPGTLSSD
-381 GFTNEPMKSPIIGAF
+381 GITNAPMKSPIWGVF
-396 IQDQWEINE
+396 VQDQWEINE
-405 KNTLLL
+405 KNTLLV
-411 GYRLDYDKIHHAV
+411 GYRFDYDKIHHEV
-424 HSPRF
+424 HSPRL

-461 LTGSREVVIQSNLK
+461 LTGSREVMIKSDLK

-485 YIWKIPAGDRLINL
+485 YIWKIPVGNRLLQL
-499 DVSAFY
+499 DASAFY

-516 DTDPGKIIYDNLH
+516 DSDPDKIIYDNLH

-535 GASLNVDYSFSFPL
+535 GASLNVDFSFGFPL
-549 SINAGVT
+549 SVGLGVT

-564 DDGREKS
+564 DGETEKS

-579 SGTYALTYRF
+579 SGTYNLSYKF
-589 LNDLTI
+589 VNDLAI
-595 DFTGQFYGPM
+595 DFTGQLYGPM

-619 PWYSLANIQVS
+619 PFYSLANIQVS
-630 KSFRSGFEVY
+630 KSFKSGFEIY
-640 CGIKNL
+640 CGIKNV

-661 FDRTVNDPVTNPNG
+661 FDKYVDDPKNNPNH
-675 YTFDTTYGY
+675 YTFDTAYGY

>member
-1 MLALTNNFYFMKQIL
+1 MSNNFNFMKRI
-16 LFVVLFS
+16 LFS
-23 PFCFSQETDS
+23 ITLLSSFCFSQETDS
-33 LDVYRSEK
+33 LNLQPTLNA
-41 MDSAGVQKKKEMKT
+41 DSTTVLKT
-55 KNIDDVVITGT
+55 KVKTSTIEDVVITGT
-66 LKPVSRSKSP
+66 IKPFSRSKSP
-76 VAVEIY
+76 VAVEVY
-82 SQKFFQKNPTPNI
+82 SQKFFQKNPTPSI
-95 FESIA
+95 FEAIA

-192 SIDLMTTTW
+192 SVDLMTSTW
-201 NENNVDLSTKF
+201 SENNLDISTKF
-212 SLGKKAASL
+212 NIGKSAASL
-221 LSLNYFNATQRF
+221 LSLNYFSFKEKIDQN
-233 DENHDNFTDGALQN
+233 NDNFTDAALQS
-247 RISVFNKWNFKRN
+247 RISIFNKWNFRRK

-266 FALRYLYEDRFGGQ
+266 IALRYLYEDRFGGE
-280 MQWNR
+280 MQWNKF
-285 SYRGSDQVYGESIY
+285 YRGSSDVYGESIY
-299 TNRVE
+299 TNRAEV
-304 AFGIYQWPLKENIIT
+304 FGLYQWPLKEYIVT
-319 QLSYNFHDQ
+319 QFSYNYHDQ
-328 NSFYGNNPFL
+328 NSFYGSNPYDAL
-338 ATQKVAF
+338 QKVGF
-345 AQNYWD
+345 VQTYWS
-351 KKLGNH
+351 KKIGSH
-357 DLILGVTFK
+357 DLTGGITFK
-366 RTFYDDNTPGTLSAD
+366 RTFYDDNTPGTLSSD
-381 GFTNEPMKSPIIGAF
+381 GISNAPMKSPIWGAF
-396 IQDQWEINE
+396 VQDQWEINE

-411 GYRLDYDKIHHAV
+411 GYRFDYDKIHHEV
-424 HSPRF
+424 HSPRL
-429 AWKFSPNPYHTLR
+429 AWKYSPNPYHTLR

-461 LTGSREVVIQSNLK
+461 LTGSREVLIKSDLK

-485 YIWKIPAGDRLINL
+485 YIWKIPIGTRMLQFDA
-499 DVSAFY
+499 SAFY

-516 DTDPGKIIYDNLH
+516 DTDPDKIIYDNLH

-535 GASLNVDYSFSFPL
+535 GASLNVDFSFSFPL
-549 SINAGVT
+549 SVGLGVT

-564 DDGREKS
+564 DGDDKKS

-579 SGTYALTYRF
+579 SGTYNLSYKF
-589 LNDLTI
+589 PNDLSV

-619 PWYSLANIQVS
+619 PFYSLANIQVS
-630 KSFRSGFEVY
+630 KSFKSGFEVY

-661 FDRTVNDPVTNPNG
+661 FDKYVDDPVNNPNH
-675 YTFDTTYGY
+675 YTFDTAYGY
-684 APMQKIR
+684 APMQSIR

>member
-1 MLALTNNFYFMKQIL
+1 MK
-16 LFVVLFS
+16 
-23 PFCFSQETDS
+23 DS
-33 LDVYRSEK
+33 VSINTPTLY
-41 MDSAGVQKKKEMKT
+41 DSIKISNKKEVKT
-55 KNIDDVVITGT
+55 KLIDDVVITGT
-66 LKPVSRSKSP
+66 IKPISKSKSP

-95 FESIA
+95 FEAIA

-155 VDRIEVVK
+155 IDRVEVVK
-163 GPASSIY
+163 GPASSLY

-180 IITKNALTAPKL
+180 IITKNALLAPKL
-192 SIDLMTTTW
+192 SIDLMATTW
-201 NENNVDLSTKF
+201 SENNLDVSTKF
-212 SLGKKAASL
+212 NVGKNVASL
-221 LSLNYFNATQRF
+221 ISLNYFNF
-233 DENHDNFTDGALQN
+233 ENRLDYNKDNFTDAALQN
-247 RISVFNKWNFKRN
+247 RISVFNKWNFQRK
-260 ENRQAS
+260 ENRLAS
-266 FALRYLYEDRFGGQ
+266 FALRYLYEDRFGGE
-280 MQWNR
+280 MQWNK
-285 SYRGSDQVYGESIY
+285 SYRGSNQIYGESIY
-299 TNRVE
+299 TNRME
-304 AFGIYQWPLKENIIT
+304 AFGVYQWPLKENIIT

-328 NSFYGNNPFL
+328 NSFYGTNPFD
-338 ATQKVAF
+338 ATQKVTF
-345 AQNYWD
+345 VQTYWD

-357 DLILGVTFK
+357 DLILGGTFK
-366 RTFYDDNTPGTLSAD
+366 KTFYDDNTPGTFSAD
-381 GFTNEPMKSPIIGAF
+381 GITNEPMKSPIFGAF
-396 IQDQWEINE
+396 IQDQWEVNG
-405 KNTLLL
+405 KNTFLL
-411 GYRLDYDKIHHAV
+411 GYRYDYDMVHHSV

-429 AWKFSPNPYHTLR
+429 AWKFSPNPYHTVR

-475 PERSVNGNLN
+475 PEKSINGNVN
-485 YIWKIPAGDRLINL
+485 YVWKIPMADRLMNV
-499 DVSAFY
+499 DASAFY

-516 DTDPGKIIYDNLH
+516 DSQPDKIIYDNLH

-535 GASLNVDYSFSFPL
+535 GASLNVDYTFNFPL
-549 SINAGVT
+549 SINLGVT

-564 DDGREKS
+564 DGSMGKS

-579 SGTYALTYRF
+579 SGTYNITYKF
-589 LNDLTI
+589 PNNLIL

-619 PWYSLANIQVS
+619 PFYSLANIQVS
-630 KSFRSGFEVY
+630 KSFKSGFEVY
-640 CGIKNL
+640 CGIKNI

-661 FDRTVNDPVTNPNG
+661 FDKSVNDPVSNPYH

-691 GFLGVKYTLK
+691 GFLGVKYILK

>member
-1 MLALTNNFYFMKQIL
+1 MKRI
-16 LFVVLFS
+16 LFS
-23 PFCFSQETDS
+23 FTLLSSCCFAQETDS
-33 LDVYRSEK
+33 LGVSQK
-41 MDSAGVQKKKEMKT
+41 MKADSVKVSQLKVRT
-55 KNIDDVVITGT
+55 SNIEDVVITGT
-66 LKPVSRSKSP
+66 IKPVSRSKSP

-82 SQKFFQKNPTPNI
+82 SQKFFQKNPTPSI

-192 SIDLMTTTW
+192 SVDLMTTTW
-201 NENNVDLSTKF
+201 NENNLDLAAKF
-212 SLGKKAASL
+212 SAGKNASSL
-221 LSLNYFNATQRF
+221 LSLNYFSFKEKIDQNR
-233 DENHDNFTDGALQN
+233 DNFTDTALQS
-247 RISVFNKWNFKRN
+247 RISVFNKWNFRRK

-266 FALRYLYEDRFGGQ
+266 FAMRYLYEDRFGGE

-285 SYRGSDQVYGESIY
+285 VYRGSDKVYGESIY
-299 TNRVE
+299 TNRAEV
-304 AFGIYQWPLKENIIT
+304 FGLYQWPLKEYVVT
-319 QLSYNFHDQ
+319 QFSYNYHDQ
-328 NSFYGNNPFL
+328 NSFYGANPFDAL
-338 ATQKVAF
+338 QKVAF
-345 AQNYWD
+345 AQTYWS
-351 KKLGNH
+351 KKLTTH
-357 DLILGVTFK
+357 DLTAGFTFK

-381 GFTNEPMKSPIIGAF
+381 GMTNEPMKSPIWGAF
-396 IQDQWEINE
+396 VQDQWEINE
-405 KNTLLL
+405 HTLLL
-411 GYRLDYDKIHHAV
+411 GYRFDYDKIHHSV

-461 LTGSREVVIQSNLK
+461 LTGSREVVIQSDLK

-485 YIWKIPAGDRLINL
+485 YIWKIPVGNRLVQL
-499 DVSAFY
+499 DASAFY

-516 DTDPGKIIYDNLH
+516 DTDPDKIIYDNLH

-535 GASLNVDYSFSFPL
+535 GASMNVDFSFRFPL
-549 SINAGVT
+549 SVNLGIT

-564 DDGREKS
+564 DNGQKS

-579 SGTYALTYRF
+579 SGTYNLSYKFR
-589 LNDLTI
+589 NDLTV

-605 RLPVLPNDYRPEYS
+605 RLPVLPDDYRPEYS
-619 PWYSLANIQVS
+619 PLYSLANIQIS
-630 KSFRSGFEVY
+630 KSFKSGFEVY
-640 CGIKNL
+640 GGVKNL

-661 FDRTVNDPVTNPNG
+661 FDKYVDDPMNNPNH
-675 YTFDTTYGY
+675 YTFDTAYGY
-684 APMQKIR
+684 APMQRIR
-691 GFLGVKYTLK
+691 GFLGIKYNLK

>member
-1 MLALTNNFYFMKQIL
+1 MKRIL
-16 LFVVLFS
+16 FFS
-23 PFCFSQETDS
+23 VFLSSFCFAQESDS
-33 LDVYRSEK
+33 LNVQQPLQR
-41 MDSAGVQKKKEMKT
+41 DSAAVPKASVKT
-55 KNIDDVVITGT
+55 NAIDDVVMTGS
-66 LKPVSRSKSP
+66 LKPFSRSKSP
-76 VAVEIY
+76 VAVEVY
-82 SQKFFQKNPTPNI
+82 SQKFFQKNPTPSI
-95 FESIA
+95 FEAIA

-192 SIDLMTTTW
+192 SVDLMTSTW
-201 NENNVDLSTKF
+201 SENNLDLSTKF
-212 SLGKKAASL
+212 NVGKNAAAL
-221 LSLNYFNATQRF
+221 LSLNYFSFKERIDQNK
-233 DENHDNFTDGALQN
+233 DNFTDSALQS
-247 RISVFNKWNFKRN
+247 RISVFNKWNFQRK

-266 FALRYLYEDRFGGQ
+266 FALRYLYEDRFGGE
-280 MQWNR
+280 MQWNK
-285 SYRGSDQVYGESIY
+285 SYRGSGDVYGESIY
-299 TNRVE
+299 TNRAEV
-304 AFGIYQWPLKENIIT
+304 FGLYQWPLKEYIVT
-319 QLSYNFHDQ
+319 QFSYNYHDQ
-328 NSFYGNNPFL
+328 NSFYGSNPYDAL
-338 ATQKVAF
+338 QKVAF
-345 AQNYWD
+345 AQTYWS
-351 KKLGNH
+351 KKIGQH
-357 DLILGVTFK
+357 DLTGGITFK
-366 RTFYDDNTPGTLSAD
+366 RTFYDDNTPGTLSSD
-381 GFTNEPMKSPIIGAF
+381 GITNAPMKSPIWGAF
-396 IQDQWEINE
+396 VQDQWDIND
-405 KNTLLL
+405 KHTLLV
-411 GYRLDYDKIHHAV
+411 GYRFDYDKIHHEV

-461 LTGSREVVIQSNLK
+461 LTGSREVVIKSDLK

-485 YIWKIPAGDRLINL
+485 YIWKIPVGSRMLQL
-499 DVSAFY
+499 DASAFY

-516 DTDPGKIIYDNLH
+516 DTDPDKIIYDNLH

-535 GASLNVDYSFSFPL
+535 GASLNVDYNFNFPL
-549 SINAGVT
+549 SINLGVT

-564 DDGREKS
+564 DGETEKS

-579 SGTYALTYRF
+579 SGTYNLSYKFPHNLTV
-589 LNDLTI
+589 

-619 PWYSLANIQVS
+619 PFYSLANIQVS

-661 FDRTVNDPVTNPNG
+661 FDKYVDDPVNNPNH
-675 YTFDTTYGY
+675 YTFDTAYGY

>member
-1 MLALTNNFYFMKQIL
+1 MKRIFYLAIF
-16 LFVVLFS
+16 FS
-23 PFCFSQETDS
+23 PCCFSQEADS
-33 LDVYRSEK
+33 LNLKNV
-41 MDSAGVQKKKEMKT
+41 DSVEIANKKEIKT
-55 KNIDDVVITGT
+55 KIIDDVVITGT
-66 LKPVSRSKSP
+66 IKPVSKSKSP

-82 SQKFFQKNPTPNI
+82 SQKFFQKNPTPNV
-95 FESIA
+95 FEAIA

-155 VDRIEVVK
+155 IDRIEVVK

-180 IITKNALTAPKL
+180 IITKNAMSAPKL

-201 NENNVDLSTKF
+201 NENNLDLSTKF
-212 SLGKKAASL
+212 NMGKNVASL
-221 LSLNYFNATQRF
+221 LSLNYFSFNEKIDQ
-233 DENHDNFTDGALQN
+233 NKDNFTDAALQT
-247 RISVFNKWNFKRN
+247 RISLFNKWNFQRR
-260 ENRQAS
+260 ENRMAS
-266 FALRYLYEDRFGGQ
+266 FALRYLYEDRFGGE
-280 MQWNR
+280 MHWEK
-285 SYRGSDQVYGESIY
+285 SYRGSDKIYGESIY
-299 TNRVE
+299 TNRIE
-304 AFGIYQWPLKENIIT
+304 AFGVYQWPVKENIMT

-328 NSFYGNNPFL
+328 NSFYGTNPFG

-345 AQNYWD
+345 AQTYWN
-351 KKLGNH
+351 KKIGNH
-357 DLILGVTFK
+357 DLIVGLTFK
-366 RTFYDDNTPGTLSAD
+366 KTFYDDNTPGTSSAD
-381 GFTNEPMKSPIIGAF
+381 GLTNEPMESPILGSF
-396 IQDQWEINE
+396 IQNQWEINE

-411 GYRLDYDKIHHAV
+411 GYRFDYDKIHHSV
-424 HSPRF
+424 HSPRL

-461 LTGSREVVIQSNLK
+461 LTGSREVIIKSDLK
-475 PERSVNGNLN
+475 PEKSINGNLN
-485 YIWKIPAGDRLINL
+485 YVWKIPAGDRLVNL
-499 DVSAFY
+499 DASAFY

-516 DTDPGKIIYDNLH
+516 DSEPDKIIYDNLH

-535 GASLNVDYSFSFPL
+535 GASINVDYSFNFPL
-549 SINAGVT
+549 SINLGVT

-564 DDGREKS
+564 DGEAGKS

-579 SGTYALTYRF
+579 SGTYNLTYKF
-589 LNDLTI
+589 DNNLTV

-605 RLPVLPNDYRPEYS
+605 RLPVLPDDYRPEYS
-619 PWYSLANIQVS
+619 PFYTLANIQVS

-661 FDRTVNDPVTNPNG
+661 FDKYVDDPVNNPYH

-684 APMQKIR
+684 APMQGIR

>member
-1 MLALTNNFYFMKQIL
+1 MQRI
-16 LFVVLFS
+16 LFS
-23 PFCFSQETDS
+23 ALFLSSFCFAQETDS
-33 LDVYRSEK
+33 LQVNPSKK
-41 MDSAGVQKKKEMKT
+41 MDSVNLEKKKEIKT
-55 KNIDDVVITGT
+55 QNIDDVVITGT
-66 LKPVSRSKSP
+66 LKPVSKSKSP

-82 SQKFFQKNPTPNI
+82 TQKFFQKNPTPSI
-95 FESIA
+95 FEAIS

-163 GPASSIY
+163 GPASSLY

-192 SIDLMTTTW
+192 SVDVMTTTW
-201 NENNVDLSTKF
+201 TETNLDLATKF
-212 SLGKKAASL
+212 NVGKNAASL
-221 LSLNYFNATQRF
+221 LSLNYFNFNERIDQ
-233 DENHDNFTDGALQN
+233 NKDNFTDAALQN
-247 RISVFNKWNFKRN
+247 RISVFNKWNFKRK

-266 FALRYLYEDRFGGQ
+266 FALRYLYEDRFGGE
-280 MQWNR
+280 MQWDK
-285 SYRGSDQVYGESIY
+285 SHRGSDEVYGESVY

-304 AFGIYQWPLKENIIT
+304 AFGMYQWPVKEQIFT
-319 QLSYNFHDQ
+319 QFSYNYHDQ
-328 NSFYGNNPFL
+328 NSFYGNIPYEAL
-338 ATQKVAF
+338 QKVAF
-345 AQNYWD
+345 AQTYWN
-351 KKLGNH
+351 KKIGNH
-357 DLILGVTFK
+357 DIIAGLTYK
-366 RTFYDDNTPGTLSAD
+366 KTFYDDNTPGTLAED
-381 GFTNEPMKSPIIGAF
+381 GISNQPMKSPILGAF
-396 IQDQWEINE
+396 VQDQWDIGE

-411 GYRLDYDKIHHAV
+411 GYRFDYDEIHHGV

-461 LTGSREVVIQSNLK
+461 LTGSRDVVIKTDLK
-475 PERSVNGNLN
+475 PERSINGNLN
-485 YIWKIPAGDRLINL
+485 YVWKIPAGDKLINL
-499 DVSAFY
+499 DASAFY

-516 DTDPGKIIYDNLH
+516 DADPEKIIYDNLH

-535 GASLNVDYSFSFPL
+535 GASLNVDYSFDFPL
-549 SINAGVT
+549 SLNLGVT

-564 DDGREKS
+564 DGETVKS

-579 SGTYALTYRF
+579 SGTYNLSYQFPNKLTV
-589 LNDLTI
+589 
-595 DFTGQFYGPM
+595 DFTGQIYGPM
-605 RLPVLPNDYRPEYS
+605 RLPVLENDYRPEYS
-619 PWYSLANIQVS
+619 PWYSLTNIQVS
-630 KSFRSGFEVY
+630 KIFDSGFEIY
-640 CGIKNL
+640 AGIKNL
-646 FNFTPKDPLMRPFDP
+646 LNFTPKDPLMRPFDP
-661 FDRTVNDPVTNPNG
+661 FDKNVDDPINNPNN

-684 APMQKIR
+684 APMQGIR
-691 GFLGVKYTLK
+691 GFLGVKYNLK